1 MSKYEEK
8 RDKFKDAVQRLV
20 EAIADLFYKTQHKEK
35 MPLAVEY

>member
-20 EAIADLFYKTQHKEK
+20 EAIADYDKLPEFHR
-35 MPLAVEY
+35 A

>member
-1 MSKYEEK
+1 M
-8 RDKFKDAVQRLV
+8 LV